1 MKTINCKYYLAGKT
15 NQHEENTIAHYQLKL
30 KITY

>member
-1 MKTINCKYYLAGKT
+1 MKTSTCKYYLAGKT
-15 NQHEENTIAHYQLKL
+15 NQHEENKIAHNQLKL